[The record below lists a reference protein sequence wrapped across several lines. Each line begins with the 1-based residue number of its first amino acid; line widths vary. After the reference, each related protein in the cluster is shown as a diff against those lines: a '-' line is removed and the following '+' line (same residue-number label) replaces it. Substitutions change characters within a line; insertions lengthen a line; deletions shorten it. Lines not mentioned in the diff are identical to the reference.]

1 MADLV
6 MRKRPAQHAGE
17 LGLFID
23 SEVFED
29 EFRNIKQGTDL
40 EVKATQPRSLPQ
52 MRLAWGLAG
61 KIAKSGALGDADQRD
76 VMNYLLL
83 KSRHVRYV
91 TTSFRGD
98 IQETV
103 AVPKSIRFAS
113 MDQTEFQRLMNR
125 MIFIVTSEII
135 PDLPESELRAE
146 IEKMSG
152 VGMPESAPAK
162 PKRRRATAEQRTAR
176 NIAAAEGKALAAL
189 PPPVSVVPPHDPDTG
204 EVINDTPT
212 GTFPGDMP
220 LPAEREAAA
229 RVPLPKSV
237 DEWKEYCKT
246 WLDAASEDESMDDQA
261 VMQRWNGERSLRNE
275 CGVTF
280 DDRAKIFEYY
290 EAILDL
296 KKEHR

>member
-1 MADLV
+1 M
-6 MRKRPAQHAGE
+6 HAGE

-176 NIAAAEGKALAAL
+176 NIAAAEGKL
-189 PPPVSVVPPHDPDTG
+189 PPHDPDTG
-204 EVINDTPT
+204 EVIDVPPAE
-212 GTFPGDMP
+212 TFPGDTP
-220 LPAEREAAA
+220 LPTEQKETPPEETVKAPPAPTPVAETAA
-229 RVPLPKSV
+229 RVPLPRNV

-246 WLDAASEDESMDDQA
+246 WLDAASENESMDDQT